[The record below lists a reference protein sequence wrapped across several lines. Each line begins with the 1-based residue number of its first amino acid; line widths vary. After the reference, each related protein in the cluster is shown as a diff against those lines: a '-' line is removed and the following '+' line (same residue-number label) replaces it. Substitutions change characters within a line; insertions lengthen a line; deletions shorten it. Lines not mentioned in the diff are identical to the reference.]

1 MTHEDLLE
9 IGFKI
14 YGVEENDPFYRITF
28 RSPFKFGISSLSGV
42 LDDGSFCLYGND
54 VRYIDKNEL
63 KKIIDIVGSEVYNV
77 A

>member
-9 IGFKI
+9 IEFKL

-28 RSPFKFGISSLSGV
+28 RSPFKFGISNLSGV
-42 LDDGSFCLYGND
+42 LDEGRFWLYGND
-54 VRYIDKNEL
+54 VRYTDKTEL
-63 KKIIDIVGSEVYNV
+63 KKIIDIVGSEIYNV

>member
-9 IGFKI
+9 IGFKLC
-14 YGVEENDPFYRITF
+14 GVEENDPYYRIVF

-42 LDDGSFCLYGND
+42 LDGGRFWLYGND
-54 VRYIDKNEL
+54 VRYSDKAEL
-63 KKIIDIVGSEVYNV
+63 KEIIEIVGSEVYNV